1 MLVVVCMVVQLTTVT
16 HIYTSSTIDA
26 QATTTLQEFL
36 IQYLILLN
44 NMVILAYH
52 LTHMEYV
59 SAMKVITSTA
69 ASRTTHFPGVYTLE
83 KHLTYQL

>member
-16 HIYTSSTIDA
+16 RIYTLSTIDI
-26 QATTTLQEFL
+26 QATTTLQEFS

-59 SAMKVITSTA
+59 SAMEVVTSTA
-69 ASRTTHFPGVYTLE
+69 ASKTTNFQGVYTLE
-83 KHLTYQL
+83 KHFTY